1 MGSRL
6 GTWETMLH
14 WGSYMG
20 DLNYSFYKK
29 SMECRAHCIFSAQTT
44 LNILHNKREMTG
56 QGNNFTERKVLFFIF
71 GINNQFLP
79 ISMLGIYIIGCNGLY

>member
-1 MGSRL
+1 MTQIMYSTRKVWNVEH
-6 GTWETMLH
+6 TVF
-14 WGSYMG
+14 SVPI
-20 DLNYSFYKK
+20 NYIEHK
-29 SMECRAHCIFSAQTT
+29 
-44 LNILHNKREMTG
+44 LHNKREMTG